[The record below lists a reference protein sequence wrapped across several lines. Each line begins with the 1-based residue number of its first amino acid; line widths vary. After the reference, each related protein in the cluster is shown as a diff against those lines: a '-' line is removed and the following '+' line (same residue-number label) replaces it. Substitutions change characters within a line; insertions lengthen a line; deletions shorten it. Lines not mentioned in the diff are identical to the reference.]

1 MEIVKLN
8 TRERD
13 GYLSRVVLGLNI
25 FEANSVEVESD
36 PMLIVLKALAQ
47 DYHCA
52 AQIGWEPLSATT
64 ARTSEEYFRGDYVVI
79 TKEID
84 SETPIVGNHT
94 YERIPIGIYP
104 GEFWYADKE
113 WEFSYWISHISADD
127 LTSEISDYTM
137 YDTLALYFNGC
148 KNGMPFDP
156 HIACPNLKGKM
167 SFQDYWI
174 KHSLQWFDL
183 VCTTQYDGWYLEAY
197 AESESKFRMLQ
208 RDIDLAVDAI
218 KSSDWYQAHRENLY
232 WDEGEACLKLRK

>member
-13 GYLSRVVLGLNI
+13 GYLSREVLGLNI
-25 FEANSVEVESD
+25 FEANSVEFEPD
-36 PMLIVLKALAQ
+36 PILIFLKALAE

-52 AQIGWEPLSATT
+52 AHIDWERLTGTT
-64 ARTSEEYFRGDYVVI
+64 AKTPEEYAKGDYVNVVRI
-79 TKEID
+79 HNDTA
-84 SETPIVGNHT
+84 IVGNHT
-94 YERIPIGIYP
+94 HERIPIGICH
-104 GEFWYADKE
+104 GKFWYADKE
-113 WEFSYWISHISADD
+113 LHYGFWIPHISADD
-127 LTSEISDYTM
+127 LTSGISDYTV
-137 YDTLALYFNGC
+137 YDSLVLYFNGC
-148 KNGMPFDP
+148 KDGTPFDP